1 MQYCDSNIFKNMVG
15 LLQTYQNM
23 PDDQEDVSLLKFG
36 CFLAEDNYRKNLK
49 LKKILHSV
57 LEKPINSSPDN

>member
-1 MQYCDSNIFKNMVG
+1 MS
-15 LLQTYQNM
+15 
-23 PDDQEDVSLLKFG
+23 DDQEDVSLLIFG

>member
-1 MQYCDSNIFKNMVG
+1 MQHCDSKIFKNMVG

-23 PDDQEDVSLLKFG
+23 PDDQEDVSLLIFG

-49 LKKILHSV
+49 LRR
-57 LEKPINSSPDN
+57 SPLSIGKAH